1 DLAFVLKLTTVQVRA
16 SDPDA
21 LVIAGGLKAAD
32 VAWLESLYREDVS
45 AYVDA
50 RAVEAPAPDALE
62 GASALAPL
70 LALVEKEDP
79 TAVVAVTG
87 IGLDDEGQ
95 APRRLGDWELRLL
108 GTRAVAHSYATT
120 AAAFAPALSV
130 ATALK
135 DVLTAEV

>member
-1 DLAFVLKLTTVQVRA
+1 
-16 SDPDA
+16 
-21 LVIAGGLKAAD
+21 AAD
-32 VAWLESLYREDVS
+32 AGWLESLYREDVA

-50 RAVEAPAPDALE
+50 VAVQAPAPDALD

-87 IGLDDEGQ
+87 IPLDDEGQ

-108 GTRAVAHSYATT
+108 GTKGTAHA
-120 AAAFAPALSV
+120 
-130 ATALK
+130 
-135 DVLTAEV
+135 